1 MTSEPLVNRASNMPM
16 HWLSVVALSTGMLG
30 LGMIPAYGYLAVLM
44 ILLAGAYFV
53 RLETVKSNW
62 LFLLLFN
69 QYFVVSIGLNLFHDG
84 DWATNPNNPFYV
96 LMIAC
101 SVPIVALYTT
111 ARAQQRR
118 VFYPLS
124 FGLVLSIGLLVW
136 QFSGPSCRVAGY
148 TFNPLGTAALFLIV
162 GFGLLSLGQQFGGW
176 RKVTSWVMLGLV
188 IYAILG
194 PVGSRMPF
202 FAGMIGVLLFAI
214 YGLRVEGLKTAAL
227 FLLTTLSVFALS
239 MTVSL
244 NFKDCGLKGRLNE
257 NLVTVRLIFQSGDQV
272 VIDDVKDALPLQ
284 SPEAVSVAIISPVAE
299 TDADLAEDE
308 TVQEVAPTPIDQV
321 KAIGMPGSEG
331 QRFVLWLTAL
341 QQWKHQKLIGYGN
354 SNEKSVL
361 GLSGTGQP
369 HAHSQM
375 LSWLVSGG
383 ILLLISGLVF
393 VSSSIFRSENII
405 LALLSLLPIA
415 VSQLTDSLLNLHPMI
430 VSISVALPS
439 ALMLRRSR

>member
-1 MTSEPLVNRASNMPM
+1 MTSEPLVNRISDTPM
-16 HWLSVVALSTGMLG
+16 HWLSLAVLSTGMLG
-30 LGMIPAYGYLAVLM
+30 LGMVPAYGYLAVLM
-44 ILLAGAYFV
+44 ILVAGAYFV
-53 RLETVKSNW
+53 RLETVKRNW

-69 QYFVVSIGLNLFHDG
+69 QYFVVAIGLNFFHDE

-96 LMIAC
+96 IMMVS
-101 SVPIVALYTT
+101 SVPLVALYTA

-118 VFYPLS
+118 VFCPLS
-124 FGLVLSIGLLVW
+124 LGLILSVGLLVW
-136 QFSGPSCRVAGY
+136 QFLGPSCRVAGY
-148 TFNPLGTAALFLIV
+148 TFNPLGTAALLLLV
-162 GFGLLSLGQQFGGW
+162 GFLQLSLGYQLGGVC
-176 RKVTSWVMLGLV
+176 KILSWVLLGLV

-194 PVGSRMPF
+194 PAGSRMPF
-202 FAGMIGVLLFAI
+202 FAGMIGVLLFSI
-214 YGLRVEGLKTAAL
+214 YGLRVEGLKTSGL

-239 MTVSL
+239 MAVSL

-257 NLVTVRLIFQSGDQV
+257 NLETVRLIFQSGDQV
-272 VIDDVKDALPLQ
+272 VIDDVKDVLPLQ
-284 SPEAVSVAIISPVAE
+284 LPEAVSVAVISPVAE
-299 TDADLAEDE
+299 SVAGLVEDE
-308 TVQEVAPTPIDQV
+308 IVQEVAPTPLDQV
-321 KAIGMPGSEG
+321 NAMGMPSSEG

-341 QQWKHQKLIGYGN
+341 EQWKHQKLMGYGN

-383 ILLLISGLVF
+383 VLLLISGLVF
-393 VSSSIFRSENII
+393 VSSSIVRSENII